1 MSVLRNQNDTII
13 QRNLFRNKA
22 VSDGAISFYLDHF
35 VRTRVSKVT
44 YGAFV
49 TTEYDASAPEHR
61 SRSHSVFASVSG
73 EKRIP
78 GFFDIILPK
87 VSFLIPFFTLKS
99 MLLKWIYKN
108 TQVSE
113 TKEFRRGYNQP
124 SGSTDLFRCFSI
136 SVSCYRGDV
145 VTPEWKDVDAGES
158 NF

>member
-1 MSVLRNQNDTII
+1 MSDLPYRNDIAI
-13 QRNLFRNKA
+13 QFIYFSRNKA

-61 SRSHSVFASVSG
+61 SRSHNVFASVSG

-87 VSFLIPFFTLKS
+87 VSLLTLS
-99 MLLKWIYKN
+99 
-108 TQVSE
+108 S
-113 TKEFRRGYNQP
+113 P
-124 SGSTDLFRCFSI
+124 
-136 SVSCYRGDV
+136 
-145 VTPEWKDVDAGES
+145 
-158 NF
+158 